1 MYRDKDPW
9 RDGSTLPIATTRDT
23 YKKDI
28 ASSVGAPAWDVME
41 HKVLRF
47 FAYFNEHVDESRL
60 ENYRSRPVEILYYLE
75 DDTMAVVE
83 PKIDNSGM
91 RSGTLIKRH
100 RFPRADETEK
110 LVSPA
115 DLRVGTTF
123 IAYGKTF
130 ALTACDA
137 FTREWYRK
145 SGMSQPSDYSSD
157 FPGSVHPN
165 QLKDSKGDA
174 SLYVSVKPTTDDFH
188 KRIDSPEPVCRFYAY
203 FDDNFTNKLER
214 RMYTILYFPRYS

>member
-1 MYRDKDPW
+1 
-9 RDGSTLPIATTRDT
+9 
-23 YKKDI
+23 
-28 ASSVGAPAWDVME
+28 
-41 HKVLRF
+41 
-47 FAYFNEHVDESRL
+47 
-60 ENYRSRPVEILYYLE
+60 
-75 DDTMAVVE
+75 MAVVE

-137 FTREWYRK
+137 FTRVSHPLMCSKYQYF
-145 SGMSQPSDYSSD
+145 GVFNPSTAENL
-157 FPGSVHPN
+157 FWETEVHC
-165 QLKDSKGDA
+165 S
-174 SLYVSVKPTTDDFH
+174 
-188 KRIDSPEPVCRFYAY
+188 
-203 FDDNFTNKLER
+203 
-214 RMYTILYFPRYS
+214 